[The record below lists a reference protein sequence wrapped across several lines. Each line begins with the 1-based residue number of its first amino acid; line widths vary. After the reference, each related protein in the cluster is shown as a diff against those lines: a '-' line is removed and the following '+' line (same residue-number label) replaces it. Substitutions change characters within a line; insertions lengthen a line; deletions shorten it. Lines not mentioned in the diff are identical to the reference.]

1 MRERLKSVPL
11 KPGVYLF
18 KDKEGQIIYV
28 GKAKALRNRMRSY
41 FQALDKLHPKVKF
54 MMKRVANF
62 DYIVTNNEVE
72 ALILENN
79 LIKSYQ
85 PRYNMQLRDD
95 KTYPYLKIT
104 TAEEFPRIYI
114 TREKK
119 DGVSKYFGPYPEVG
133 SLKETVKI
141 LTNLFPLRTCKTLR
155 TRERPCLN
163 RDIEKCLAPCTNQV
177 TPEEYKKIVDE
188 LIDFLAGNS
197 GGLLQ
202 EKEIQMQE
210 AAKNLEFEKAAR
222 FRDQIE
228 SIKKLGAEQK
238 ISFDSPYNL
247 DLIAMHTGDKQSLI
261 LVFKIRAGKI
271 IAKDTF
277 WQNRGLVEDAA
288 EDLHFFFNRYYDDN
302 HDIPAEIIVGHL
314 PTELDLLKTWLRE
327 KTGHMVDIKV
337 PQRGNK
343 KQVLDMAKEN
353 IRLLWQEQ
361 EERAAKN
368 LEALLQLSQVLALE
382 VVPNHIE
389 CYDVSHLSGEETVA
403 SMVVFTDGVPDK
415 KRYRRFKMKYQAN
428 DDTASLGETIQRRF
442 AAAKAGNPAFLPEP
456 DLIIIDGG
464 KGQVNAVHQVLLNN
478 QIDIPVFGLAEK
490 NEEIYQPG
498 VSEPI
503 LLPRHD
509 IALRLLQRLRDE
521 AHRFALGYNR
531 QLRSKK
537 VRISAL
543 DNIEGVGPKRKKQ
556 LLAHFGSVANI
567 KKASIE
573 ELQNIPAL
581 NNSVAENIYNYFRG
595 IRN

>member
-1 MRERLKSVPL
+1 MKSVPL